1 MAVKSLFNRVAL
13 TSAIA
18 LGSTLSVGSVAQS
31 QEKIVKIDGSSTVYP
46 ITEVIAEDF
55 QKAGNAKVTVGV
67 SGTGGGFKKFCAGE
81 TDISNASRKI
91 KDKEIQAC
99 KEKGIEY
106 VEIPVAID
114 ALTVV
119 VNPNNPVSNITTE
132 ELKKMW
138 EPEAEAKVTRWNQV
152 NASFPNAP
160 LKLFGP
166 GPDSGTFDYF
176 TEEVVGKARASR
188 KDYVPSEDDNVLVQ
202 GVSRDKNALGYFGY
216 AYYVANKGRIK
227 SLSINGVAPT
237 PENVDAT
244 KYPMA
249 RTIYIYVSKK
259 AATKPEV
266 KSFVQYYLK
275 NAKAAVQ
282 KVNYVPLKDA
292 QYADALKMFESA
304 VASK

>member
-18 LGSTLSVGSVAQS
+18 LGSTLSVGSIAQS

-119 VNPNNPVSNITTE
+119 TNPSNPVSNITTE

-138 EPEAEAKVTRWNQV
+138 EPEAEGKITRWNQV